1 MCTSTRA
8 RVLGTGLSGYALQCL
23 RGCERVCVC
32 LLGVRL
38 CTRCVPRD
46 QGNLRPV
53 LFLLSQQAFPRHSPR
68 TRLQAGCW
76 GCGDAASLG
85 VGIRSST
92 SKQRTHTH
100 TRVPLASRRHAYTHT
115 HTHTHEF
122 HQQAEDTRTHTHTRV
137 SPTSRGDTHTQEFHQ
152 QAEETHTHTQRSFTS
167 KQRTHT
173 HIHAVCKV
181 TGDQGQSRLDPKAAP
196 AWLLL

>member
-115 HTHTHEF
+115 HTSFTNKQRRHTHTGIPPASRGNTHTYTKEF
-122 HQQAEDTRTHTHTRV
+122 HQQAEDTHTHTRCV
-137 SPTSRGDTHTQEFHQ
+137 QSDSNDRLPQPGCCY
-152 QAEETHTHTQRSFTS
+152 RSHKGS
-167 KQRTHT
+167 YK
-173 HIHAVCKV
+173 
-181 TGDQGQSRLDPKAAP
+181 S
-196 AWLLL
+196 

>member
-100 TRVPLASRRHAYTHT
+100 THTSSTSKQKTRV

-122 HQQAEDTRTHTHTRV
+122 HQQAE
-137 SPTSRGDTHTQEFHQ
+137 
-152 QAEETHTHTQRSFTS
+152 ETHTHRNSTS
-167 KQRTHT
+167 KQRKHT
-173 HIHAVCKV
+173 HIHKGVSPA
-181 TGDQGQSRLDPKAAP
+181 SRGHTHTYTLCAK
-196 AWLLL
+196 